1 MKVLNNKLFSY
12 VAAIIL
18 ALTGLFQAIDKNSL
32 AIFPFIC
39 ALFLFVRAMRMN
51 DK

>member
-1 MKVLNNKLFSY
+1 MKVLNNKFFSF
-12 VAAIIL
+12 VVAIIL
-18 ALTGLFQAIDKNSL
+18 AMTGLFQAIDKNLL

-39 ALFLFVRAMRMN
+39 SIFLFVRVMRMN

>member
-1 MKVLNNKLFSY
+1 MKVLNNKLLTY
-12 VAAIIL
+12 VVAIIL
-18 ALTGLFQAIDKNSL
+18 ALTGLFQAIDKNYL

-39 ALFLFVRAMRMN
+39 SLFLFVRVIRKN